1 MNAVFI
7 VVYKYIRRVYFKN
20 GDSLIE
26 LENFSA
32 YQYTWEPKAHIPR
45 LIVEEYEL
53 GVVSLSSDAIGNMH
67 ISAQFL
73 SASQQRL
80 SEGRGE
86 HFYF

>member
-20 GDSLIE
+20 GDFLIE

-45 LIVEEYEL
+45 LIVEDEL
-53 GVVSLSSDAIGNMH
+53 GVVSLSSDAIGNM
-67 ISAQFL
+67 SAQFL

>member
-45 LIVEEYEL
+45 LIVEKYEL
-53 GVVSLSSDAIGNMH
+53 GVVSLSSDAIGNM
-67 ISAQFL
+67 SAQFL

>member
-7 VVYKYIRRVYFKN
+7 VVYKYIRRVYFVN

-53 GVVSLSSDAIGNMH
+53 VSLSSDAIGNM
-67 ISAQFL
+67 SAQFL

>member
-32 YQYTWEPKAHIPR
+32 YQYTWERKAHIPR

-53 GVVSLSSDAIGNMH
+53 GGVSLSSDAIGNM
-67 ISAQFL
+67 SVQFL